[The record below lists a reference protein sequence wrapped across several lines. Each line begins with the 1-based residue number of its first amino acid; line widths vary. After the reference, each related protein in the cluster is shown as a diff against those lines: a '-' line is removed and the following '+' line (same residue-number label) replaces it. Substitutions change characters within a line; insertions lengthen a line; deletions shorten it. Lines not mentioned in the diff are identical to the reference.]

1 MATLDPGLTQV
12 VGSGCNSSNDIGLAK
27 AHVREAAEM
36 HTETTFYQQNRSRI
50 INLTRPPNGALARAV
65 GRYN

>member
-1 MATLDPGLTQV
+1 MATLDPGLTQI

-36 HTETTFYQQNRSRI
+36 HTEKLFTNKI
-50 INLTRPPNGALARAV
+50 EV
-65 GRYN
+65 GL